1 MGTFV
6 QSRYSHYQQQKSHK
20 NVWLL
25 VLLCLWTAVSTI
37 RYESKSEG
45 MYFATICS
53 GDSENVILIDGDG
66 NPVKSKDWC
75 LDCIIQA
82 FTPCTDFTL
91 AELILNKNKITKIT
105 TIKSLSKPNL
115 IQYYFQTGP
124 PERV

>member
-1 MGTFV
+1 M
-6 QSRYSHYQQQKSHK
+6 QSRYSHYQQQQSHK
-20 NVWLL
+20 NLWFL
-25 VLLCLWTAVSTI
+25 VLLCLWTAVSTLH
-37 RYESKSEG
+37 YASKSEG

-75 LDCIIQA
+75 LDCIFQA

-91 AELILNKNKITKIT
+91 AELILNENKNTKIT
-105 TIKSLSKPNL
+105 TRKSLSKPNL